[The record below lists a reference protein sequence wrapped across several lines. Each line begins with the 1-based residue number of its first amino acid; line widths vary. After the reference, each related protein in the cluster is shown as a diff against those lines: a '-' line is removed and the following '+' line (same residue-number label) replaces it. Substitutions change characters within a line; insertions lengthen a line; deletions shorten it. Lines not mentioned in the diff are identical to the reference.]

1 MIPGNVFR
9 SCLILAVGLDR
20 TDKMVEANGVV
31 KRTDSFGDKE
41 GVPLLVMGGQRLAFT
56 GLNGLL
62 INS

>member
-1 MIPGNVFR
+1 
-9 SCLILAVGLDR
+9 VGLDR

-56 GLNGLL
+56 GLNGLS
-62 INS
+62 INSKTRA